1 MKKIRQLVS
10 VIVPTYNCESYLAQ
24 AIESVLSQTYE
35 SVEIIVVDDGST
47 DSSAEIAKNFGLSV
61 NYSYQTNSGSAA
73 ARNRGIELAQG
84 FYFAFLD
91 ADDIWVEN
99 KLTLQIDALTENPEL
114 DIVFGQVK
122 QFHSPELDD
131 SIRARIHCPTELM
144 PGLIPST
151 VVVKRDSF
159 FLVGLFRTDLKI
171 AEFVDWYAR
180 ATELG
185 VRTRILPDLVV
196 NRRLHKNNIG
206 IHDREYRADYARVLK
221 ASLDRRRLTNQ
232 LQKSTDQNS
241 SD

>member
-10 VIVPTYNCESYLAQ
+10 VVVPTFNCESYLAQ

-35 SVEIIVVDDGST
+35 PVEIIVVDDGST
-47 DSSAEIAKNFGLSV
+47 DKSAAVAKSFGKSIT
-61 NYSYQTNSGSAA
+61 YHYQRNNGCGA
-73 ARNRGIELAQG
+73 ARNRGIKLAEG
-84 FYFAFLD
+84 YFFAFLD
-91 ADDIWVEN
+91 ADDIWIKD
-99 KLTLQIDALTENPEL
+99 KLLLQIKAFNEDPEL
-114 DIVFGQVK
+114 DVVFGHVK
-122 QFHSPELDD
+122 QFHSPELDED
-131 SIRARIHCPTELM
+131 IKAAIDCPGELM

-159 FLVGLFRTDLKI
+159 FRVGLFRTDLKI